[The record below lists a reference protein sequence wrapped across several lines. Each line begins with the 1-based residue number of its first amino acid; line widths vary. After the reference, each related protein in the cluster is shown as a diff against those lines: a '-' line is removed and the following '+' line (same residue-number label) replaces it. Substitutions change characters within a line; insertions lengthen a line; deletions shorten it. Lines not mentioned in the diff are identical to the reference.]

1 MRLSTVTLRR
11 LFSLACTAA
20 LTLLPAVVLAEDAPY
35 PEFATQASANTVW
48 LMTAAAMVFLMQAG
62 FAFLESGMSR
72 SKNAVNIL
80 MKNVMDCCVG
90 SLLFWAVG
98 YGLMFGVNTSGVF
111 GESHFMPA
119 QMDAWGYS
127 FLLFQ
132 MMFAATAATIASG
145 AMAER
150 TRFGG
155 YLVGAAIITAVIYPV
170 SGSWIWGGFHGG
182 KGWLAELGFID
193 FAGSTVVHSVG
204 AWCALAGIIVVG
216 PRLGRYPRNEK
227 PRTLHGHNLNLVA
240 LGGFILWFGWFGFN
254 GGSTAAAN
262 VDIGL
267 INLNTQL
274 AACAGAIGAVL
285 GCRLTGQPMLLTA
298 IINGILGGLVAIT
311 AGCATTTPDWA
322 ILTGFVAGIFAIVGM
337 KLMDA
342 LRLDDVVGAV
352 SVHGF
357 CGAWGTLAA
366 GLFFAADPFNADR
379 VIVQMIG
386 IGACFLWAF
395 LSALL
400 MYGLIALFFGLR
412 APPLD
417 EQRGLDIS
425 EHAEIG
431 YPEFSRQNAYD
442 TDTVER
448 ITR

>member
-1 MRLSTVTLRR
+1 MISSCIHRVRGNVLRTPA
-11 LFSLACTAA
+11 LLA
-20 LTLLPAVVLAEDAPY
+20 LTLLPGSALAED
-35 PEFATQASANTVW
+35 FASQKSADTVW

-72 SKNAVNIL
+72 SKNAVNVL
-80 MKNVMDCCVG
+80 MKNIMDCCVG

-98 YGLMFGVNTSGVF
+98 YGLMFGVNNSGLY

-119 QMDAWGYS
+119 VMESWDYS

-150 TRFGG
+150 TRFAG
-155 YLVGAAIITAVIYPV
+155 YLVGAAVITAVIYPV
-170 SGSWIWGGFHGG
+170 FGSWAWGGFHGG
-182 KGWLAELGFID
+182 KGWLQELGFID

-216 PRLGRYPRNEK
+216 PRLGRFPRNEK
-227 PRTLHGHNLNLVA
+227 PRELPGHNLNLVA

-254 GGSTAAAN
+254 GGSTTTASVN
-262 VDIGL
+262 IGL

-274 AACAGAIGAVL
+274 AAAAGAIGAAL
-285 GCRLTGQPMLLTA
+285 ACRLTGQPILLTM
-298 IINGILGGLVAIT
+298 IINGVLGGLVAIT

-322 ILTGFVAGIFAIVGM
+322 IVTGAIAGVVVVLGVRM
-337 KLMDA
+337 LDA
-342 LRLDDVVGAV
+342 FRLDDVVGAIA
-352 SVHGF
+352 VHGF

-366 GLFFAADPFNADR
+366 GLFFAEDPFNGAR
-379 VIVQMIG
+379 ITVQLIG
-386 IGACFLWAF
+386 IGSCFLWAF
-395 LSALL
+395 VTSLV

-412 APPLD
+412 VDPLH
-417 EQRGLDIS
+417 EQRGLDIT

-431 YPEFSRQNAYD
+431 YPEFARQSAYD
-442 TDTVER
+442 ADALDR
-448 ITR
+448 INR